1 MGFPKLGAT
10 LTVEHNGVK
19 ITGKMTKI
27 RPNDQTVF
35 IDCGNDTGAWVA
47 MKLIRAKYGK

>member
-1 MGFPKLGAT
+1 MGFPELGAT

-27 RPNDQTVF
+27 RPQNQTVF
-35 IDCGNDTGAWVA
+35 IESTSGMGTWVP
-47 MKLIRAKYGK
+47 ISVVREKYDN